1 MYHLRLNTC
10 TFKIQNFAFTI
21 LITEN
26 EKQSDDIENVKIEKI
41 KAIPPTTLSTAISLH
56 EATLKR
62 HYQRMEYVHHHYN
75 AVQPVLVGVDARD
88 TIPHCRASA
97 DQTTPNYPPN
107 SS

>member
-1 MYHLRLNTC
+1 M
-10 TFKIQNFAFTI
+10 
-21 LITEN
+21 ITEN

-41 KAIPPTTLSTAISLH
+41 KAIPPTTLSTAISLY

-62 HYQRMEYVHHHYN
+62 RYQRTEYFHHHCN
-75 AVQPVLVGVDARD
+75 AVQPLFVGVDALD

-97 DQTTPNYPPN
+97 YQTTPNYPPN